1 MTLTRSPLSPRS
13 AFGRAPS
20 PAPAGLS
27 SPLLSYLPSGSA
39 PAASRPAP
47 RRAGAPV
54 LPPLTGWHRPRR
66 LLACG
71 T

>member
-1 MTLTRSPLSPRS
+1 MTRSPLPPRS
-13 AFGRAPS
+13 AFGCAPS

-27 SPLLSYLPSGSA
+27 PTVLSYLPSGSA
-39 PAASRPAP
+39 PVASRSAS

-66 LLACG
+66 LMACG